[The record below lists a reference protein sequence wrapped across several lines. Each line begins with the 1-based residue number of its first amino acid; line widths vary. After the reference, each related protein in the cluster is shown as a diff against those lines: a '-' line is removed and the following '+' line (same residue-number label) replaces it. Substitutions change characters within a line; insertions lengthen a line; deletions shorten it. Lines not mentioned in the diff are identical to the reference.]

1 MLKIEVFDFFEKIVS
16 LVFAQNGLKRSV
28 LMVEIFV
35 NFFRFWKKLFL
46 ELWPKTL
53 STNQKARILKI
64 VFLENG
70 LTVFNN
76 FRYGERYSWKE
87 QIVFR
92 KKIRFAQIC
101 PNLGLLGPNWARLDR
116 KFEFDLIWSCYIPF
130 DCKCHADYRFWN
142 FLVKFAVLAPK
153 WAPNH

>member
-1 MLKIEVFDFFEKIVS
+1 MLKIEVFDFSRKIVS

-35 NFFRFWKKLFL
+35 NFFRLKKKLFL

-76 FRYGERYSWKE
+76 FRYGERYS
-87 QIVFR
+87 
-92 KKIRFAQIC
+92 
-101 PNLGLLGPNWARLDR
+101 
-116 KFEFDLIWSCYIPF
+116 
-130 DCKCHADYRFWN
+130 
-142 FLVKFAVLAPK
+142 
-153 WAPNH
+153 